1 MSDSIKARPTIQDV
15 AQTAGVSRAAVSK
28 VIRNAY
34 GVSPLM
40 RERVTAAIDEL
51 GYRPNVA
58 ARSLRGS
65 SFTLGIELPTVGNPF
80 FSKIIAGATR
90 ALAESP
96 YQLVIAPVT
105 NDTVE
110 GFRALEAL
118 ADRHVDGIVAI
129 SPHVD
134 QPWLERLGSRVPLVM
149 LGRHDVTDGY
159 DTLTGDDLGGVAQI
173 MHHLFSLGHRRI
185 AHVSIRRDVG
195 SQYLRSPHAVRDS
208 EYERLMTEAGF
219 GAHVQAVYVHSEDEV
234 QQRTRELL
242 LGPDR
247 PTAIFAGHDTL
258 ALDVMR
264 VRDEEGLSASQLSIV
279 GYDDVEMASHPA
291 LSLTTVDQFGF
302 EMGERAI
309 QMLLERIDGR
319 TTAVHHQSSNKL
331 RVRNSTVPPDLP

>member
-1 MSDSIKARPTIQDV
+1 MSDLTKARPTIQDV
-15 AQTAGVSRAAVSK
+15 AQAAGVSRAAVSK

-65 SFTLGIELPTVGNPF
+65 SFTLGIELPTIGNPF

-90 ALAESP
+90 ALADSP

-105 NDTVE
+105 NDQVE

-129 SPHVD
+129 SPHVE
-134 QPWLERLGSRVPLVM
+134 QPWLEQLGSRVPLVM
-149 LGRHDVTDGY
+149 IGRHDLTDGY
-159 DTLTGDDLGGVAQI
+159 DTLTGDDLGGAAQV
-173 MHHLFSLGHRRI
+173 MRHLFSLGHQRI

-195 SQYLRSPHAVRDS
+195 SQYLRSPHAVRVR
-208 EYERLMTEAGF
+208 EYERLMTEAGYSS
-219 GAHVQAVYVHSEDEV
+219 HIQAVYLHSEDDIRE
-234 QQRTRELL
+234 RTQELL

-264 VRDEEGLSASQLSIV
+264 VRDEEGLSAGQLSVV
-279 GYDDVEMASHPA
+279 GYDDVEIASHPA
-291 LSLTTVDQFGF
+291 LSLTTVDQFGYD
-302 EMGERAI
+302 MGERAI
-309 QMLLERIDGR
+309 KMLLERISGR
-319 TTAVHHQSSNKL
+319 TTAVHHQNGNEL
-331 RVRNSTVPPDLP
+331 RVRNSSAPPELP

>member
-1 MSDSIKARPTIQDV
+1 VSDSTKARPTIQDV
-15 AQTAGVSRAAVSK
+15 AQAAGVSRAAVSK

-34 GVSPLM
+34 GVSPSM
-40 RERVTAAIDEL
+40 RERVTTAIDEL

-65 SFTLGIELPTVGNPF
+65 SFTLGIELPTIGNPF
-80 FSKIIAGATR
+80 FSKVIAGATR
-90 ALAESP
+90 ALAASP

-105 NDTVE
+105 NDPIE

-134 QPWLERLGSRVPLVM
+134 QPWLERLGDRVPLVM

-159 DTLTGDDLGGVAQI
+159 DTLTGDDLGGAAQV
-173 MHHLFSLGHRRI
+173 MQHLLSLGHQRI
-185 AHVSIRRDVG
+185 AHLSIRRDVG
-195 SQYLRSPHAVRDS
+195 SQYSRSPHAVRAR
-208 EYERLMTEAGF
+208 EYERLMTEAGL
-219 GAHVQAVYVHSEDEV
+219 GEYLQVIYMQSEDEV
-234 QQRTRELL
+234 QECTRKLL
-242 LGPDR
+242 RAPDR

-264 VRDEEGLSASQLSIV
+264 VRDEEGLGPAQLSIV
-279 GYDDVEMASHPA
+279 GYDDIEMASHPA

-309 QMLLERIDGR
+309 RMLLERIDGR
-319 TTAVHHQSSNKL
+319 SEAVHHQCGSRL
-331 RVRNSTVPPDLP
+331 MVRGSTVPLNLT

>member
-1 MSDSIKARPTIQDV
+1 
-15 AQTAGVSRAAVSK
+15 
-28 VIRNAY
+28 
-34 GVSPLM
+34 M
-40 RERVTAAIDEL
+40 RSRVTAAIDEL

-65 SFTLGIELPTVGNPF
+65 SFTLGIELPTIGNPF
-80 FSKIIAGATR
+80 FSKVIAGATR
-90 ALAESP
+90 ALADSP

-105 NDTVE
+105 NDPVE

-134 QPWLERLGSRVPLVM
+134 QQWLERLAVRAPLVM

-159 DTLTGDDLGGVAQI
+159 DTLTGDDSGGTEQV

-185 AHVSIRRDVG
+185 AHVSIRRDAG
-195 SQYLRSPHAVRDS
+195 SEYLRSPHAVRAH
-208 EYERLMTEAGF
+208 EYEKLMTAAGYEE
-219 GAHVQAVYVHSEDEV
+219 HLQTIYVQSEDEV
-234 QQRTRELL
+234 QERSRKLIRSA
-242 LGPDR
+242 DR

-264 VRDEEGLSASQLSIV
+264 VRDEEGLSARQVSIV
-279 GYDDVEMASHPA
+279 GYDDIEMASHPA
-291 LSLTTVDQFGF
+291 LSLTTVDQFGL

-309 QMLLERIDGR
+309 GMLLERIDGR
-319 TTAVHHQSSNKL
+319 TSAVHHQCGTEL
-331 RVRNSTVPPDLP
+331 RVRSSTVAPDVP